1 MEFKDDDNASM
12 NGRQCMK
19 KGTKIKAIIALV
31 FPLLYGFMCLP
42 IWNGRE
48 LPSGSIGVWISGIC
62 FLLAIVN
69 FYLVFVKKTVK
80 VRVLFDA
87 MMIVSVLLTC
97 LVGIFFVEGL
107 MGIPLFLPQS

>member
-1 MEFKDDDNASM
+1 MEFKDDDSASM

-48 LPSGSIGVWISGIC
+48 LPIGSIGVWISGIC

-69 FYLVFVKKTVK
+69 LYFVFVKKIEK
-80 VRVLFDA
+80 VQLFFDIV
-87 MMIVSVLLTC
+87 MILSVLLTC
-97 LVGIFFVEGL
+97 LAVIFFVEGF
-107 MGIPLFLPQS
+107 MGIPSFPPQT